1 MYGREDPAGEER
13 CLNLLDNS
21 GFILINRLE
30 RAKKIFDKI
39 QLRYL
44 ERATA
49 RKVGIFYKSG
59 NLWIFHNIVFMITYL
74 SLFVYLFIHYYYSY
88 LFIYCTYI
96 LFANLGRART
106 LENPQIRKM
115 HLAKQP

>member
-13 CLNLLDNS
+13 SLNLLDNS
-21 GFILINRLE
+21 GSILTNRLE

-59 NLWIFHNIVFMITYL
+59 NLWIFHNIVSIITYS
-74 SLFVYLFIHYYYSY
+74 SLFVYLFFYIIIIHIYS
-88 LFIYCTYI
+88 FIVQ
-96 LFANLGRART
+96 GV
-106 LENPQIRKM
+106 PK
-115 HLAKQP
+115 KSS